1 MKFFDD
7 KMNDTLQNGIKQ
19 DDKIIKETI
28 DENHHRLREVVVT
41 LKDGIKETKQEPS
54 QRTWK
59 VDSVIKETKSPGAN
73 DLLSTIEWMESNNTT
88 NVPLLIN
95 EIVNT
100 GIKKTEGGIHF
111 YEGTTDNV
119 IKNGIKNTQP
129 HVLEI
134 INPID
139 FEPTIM
145 ECKRMNEVNSVL
157 EKGIKETRVMDEWV
171 NTENII
177 NKVIDDGVLEKSI
190 KNHK

>member
-1 MKFFDD
+1 MSD
-7 KMNDTLQNGIKQ
+7 NVIN
-19 DDKIIKETI
+19 
-28 DENHHRLREVVVT
+28 
-41 LKDGIKETKQEPS
+41 DGIKET
-54 QRTWK
+54 RTPNEHDFQATMDWL
-59 VDSVIKETKSPGAN
+59 DH
-73 DLLSTIEWMESNNTT
+73 NNTT

-157 EKGIKETRVMDEWV
+157 EKGIKETRAMDEWV

-177 NKVIDDGVLEKSI
+177 NKVIDNGVLEKGI